1 MTVPDGTGVQSV
13 FVYIYM
19 YIFIVICTRF
29 ANSPLR
35 RFAALALPVASGA
48 RIRNDIPSP
57 VRIAHGA
64 SPTGMSA
71 PTSTRLPDE

>member
-13 FVYIYM
+13 FVYIY
-19 YIFIVICTRF
+19 IFIVICTRF
-29 ANSPLR
+29 AGSPLR
-35 RFAALALPVASGA
+35 RPAALALPVASGA

-64 SPTGMSA
+64 SPTGTSV
-71 PTSTRLPDE
+71 PISTRLPDE